1 MCGGRSSPAPTPPPA
16 PAPPMQAIQLDPSQ
30 DAETAQKKKQKA
42 KSSGTKKYRNPVM
55 SNMSINTGTT
65 GGGSGS
71 VGGLNIS

>member
-1 MCGGRSSPAPTPPPA
+1 MCGGNSKPAPPPPPA

-55 SNMSINTGTT
+55 SSMSINTGTS
-65 GGGSGS
+65 GGSGS